1 MLKTAEDEFRKVCE
15 VFGFDSVNKHQEE
28 VLRFVFESKNDVCV
42 NLQLELE
49 SLLHF
54 RLCSLCILVW
64 IQLVRRTLYF
74 DVLAVSPL
82 INLKKDQA
90 SRLNSRRISAILYSV
105 MSAPC

>member
-1 MLKTAEDEFRKVCE
+1 MCE

-28 VLRFVFESKNDVCV
+28 ALRFVFESKSNVCV

-49 SLLHF
+49 SLLSF

-74 DVLAVSPL
+74 DEEPAT
-82 INLKKDQA
+82 
-90 SRLNSRRISAILYSV
+90 
-105 MSAPC
+105 

>member
-1 MLKTAEDEFRKVCE
+1 MCVNKFRKVCE

-28 VLRFVFESKNDVCV
+28 ALRFVFESKSDVCV

-49 SLLHF
+49 SLLYF
-54 RLCSLCILVW
+54 KLCLLCILVW

-74 DVLAVSPL
+74 DVLVVLPL
-82 INLKKDQA
+82 INLMKDQA
-90 SRLNSRRISAILYSV
+90 SCLNSRGISAILFSV